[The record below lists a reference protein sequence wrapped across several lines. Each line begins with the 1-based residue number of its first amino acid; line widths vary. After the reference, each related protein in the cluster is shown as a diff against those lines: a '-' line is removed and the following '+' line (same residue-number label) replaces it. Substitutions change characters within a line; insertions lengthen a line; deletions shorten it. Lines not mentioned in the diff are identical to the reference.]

1 MICMRKA
8 SRIWL
13 LMTLFLLS
21 GKITLLLFS
30 VTYKKII
37 FYFLLSFAASAV
49 SRNIHIAGYNIL
61 VGVPPELTG

>member
-1 MICMRKA
+1 
-8 SRIWL
+8 
-13 LMTLFLLS
+13 MTLFLLS

-37 FYFLLSFAASAV
+37 FYFLLSSAASAV